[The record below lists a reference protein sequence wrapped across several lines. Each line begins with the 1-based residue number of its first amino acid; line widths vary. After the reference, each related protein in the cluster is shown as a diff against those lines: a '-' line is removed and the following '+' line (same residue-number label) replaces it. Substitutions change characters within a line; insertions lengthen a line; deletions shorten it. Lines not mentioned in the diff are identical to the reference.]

1 MKRNVDR
8 LYRIVNQILD
18 FRRIDN
24 DKMKLIL
31 RQVDLIGMV
40 REVFDYFTGIAEE
53 KQIHYRF
60 STNIDELNIYIDVNK
75 IEQVLVNI
83 ISNAFK
89 YSDSGGDIS
98 VGLPVKRK
106 LSCWKWRITGGEFQ
120 KRVWNTCLN
129 ASIPVIRLSVQ

>member
-1 MKRNVDR
+1 
-8 LYRIVNQILD
+8 
-18 FRRIDN
+18 
-24 DKMKLIL
+24 MKLIL

-75 IEQVLVNI
+75 IEQVLVISFRMPLNI
-83 ISNAFK
+83 RIVGEIFLS
-89 YSDSGGDIS
+89 
-98 VGLPVKRK
+98 GLPVKRK

>member
-40 REVFDYFTGIAEE
+40 REVFDYFTGISEE

-98 VGLPVKRK
+98 VRDY
-106 LSCWKWRITGGEFQ
+106 R
-120 KRVWNTCLN
+120 
-129 ASIPVIRLSVQ
+129 

>member
-1 MKRNVDR
+1 
-8 LYRIVNQILD
+8 
-18 FRRIDN
+18 
-24 DKMKLIL
+24 
-31 RQVDLIGMV
+31 MV

-98 VGLPVKRK
+98 V
-106 LSCWKWRITGGEFQ
+106 RITGEAETVLLEVEDHGRGISKES
-120 KRVWNTCLN
+120 KIGRAHV
-129 ASIPVIRLSVQ
+129 